1 MTLNLPRIFIADD
14 DPDDL
19 SIISDAILQ
28 KMPGN
33 EIRGFSNGQDLIN
46 ALKTLS
52 VVEHPALIIV
62 DLNMPGKDGRAAV
75 SDIKNHPALRFIPV
89 IVCTSSNSWADKF
102 SCYSAGANCFVSKP
116 NSFKEFCAI
125 FSSIVDLWLPKK
137 QVS

>member
-1 MTLNLPRIFIADD
+1 MKFQMPSIFIADD

-28 KMPGN
+28 KVPGN

-46 ALKTLS
+46 TLETLS
-52 VVEHPALIIV
+52 LVEHPSLIIV

-75 SDIKNHPALRFIPV
+75 RDIKNHPALRFIPV
-89 IVCTSSNSWADKF
+89 IVCTTSTSWKDKL

-116 NSFKEFCAI
+116 NSFGEFCAL
-125 FSSIVDLWLPKK
+125 FASIVDLWLPGK
-137 QVS
+137 QVG